1 MKKEDILDILVEK
14 TMDYVLQRRKE
25 ERYRVNGDN
34 YKVLAEE
41 KTIRAFIESK
51 LIERRNDDDSIQV
64 FFSGE
69 YKYSP
74 ELWGVESESQIK
86 KIINY
91 TVFKNMSI

>member
-41 KTIRAFIESK
+41 KTIRAFIK
-51 LIERRNDDDSIQV
+51 
-64 FFSGE
+64 
-69 YKYSP
+69 
-74 ELWGVESESQIK
+74 
-86 KIINY
+86 
-91 TVFKNMSI
+91 